1 MFRPIRCKRL
11 LLFACHLI
19 IKTLHHVVLMVER
32 DSSTDEKECIDIEAM
47 KGLPLANF
55 LRKNWP

>member
-1 MFRPIRCKRL
+1 M
-11 LLFACHLI
+11 

-32 DSSTDEKECIDIEAM
+32 DSSTDEKECIDIGAM
-47 KGLPLANF
+47 KGLSLANF